1 MSSPRAATATDVAE
15 ITRITAAAYAI
26 YEPRI
31 GKQPAP
37 VLADHAA
44 LVAAGEV
51 WVAEAGGRAAGV
63 LVVRPRGSA
72 LLLES
77 VAVDPAHQGQ
87 GLGRLL
93 IDHAERL
100 AAEARLDAV
109 ELYTNAA
116 MTENL
121 TLYPRLGYSET
132 GRRHEDGYD
141 RVYFRKAVPNGGR

>member
-1 MSSPRAATATDVAE
+1 MELRPATAADVRDIA
-15 ITRITAAAYAI
+15 RITAAAYAL

-31 GKQPAP
+31 GRPPAP

-51 WVAEAGGRAAGV
+51 WVADAGEGPAGV
-63 LVVRPRGSA
+63 LVVRPRGPA

-77 VAVDPAHQGQ
+77 VAVDPKRQGE
-87 GLGRLL
+87 GIGRLL
-93 IDHAERL
+93 IGHAERL
-100 AAEARLDAV
+100 AAEAGLEAV

-121 TLYPRLGYSET
+121 TLYPGLGYTET
-132 GRRHEDGYD
+132 GRGREQGYD
-141 RVYFRKAVPNGGR
+141 RVYFRKAVAAAGR

>member
-1 MSSPRAATATDVAE
+1 VTALRPAAAADLAD
-15 ITRITAAAYAI
+15 IARITAAAYAI

-31 GKQPAP
+31 GRPPAP

-51 WVAEAGGRAAGV
+51 WVADAGDRPAGV
-63 LVVRPRGSA
+63 LVVRPRGTT

-77 VAVDPAHQGQ
+77 VAVDPDRQGQ
-87 GLGRLL
+87 GIGRIL
-93 IDHAERL
+93 IGHAERL
-100 AAEARLDAV
+100 AAEAGLEAV

-121 TLYPRLGYSET
+121 TLYPRLGYIET
-132 GRRHEDGYD
+132 GRRHERGYD
-141 RVYFRKAVPNGGR
+141 RVYFRKAVAAAGR